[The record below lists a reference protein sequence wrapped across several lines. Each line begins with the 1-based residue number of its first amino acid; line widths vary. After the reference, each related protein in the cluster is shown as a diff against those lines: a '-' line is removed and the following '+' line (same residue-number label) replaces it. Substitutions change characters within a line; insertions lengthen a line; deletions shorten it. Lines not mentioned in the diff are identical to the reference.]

1 LALFSGFGRDPIDQ
15 NTGRGGLDIEEAWE
29 SLIGKERDRKRRI
42 EGRRG
47 RARLSE
53 NKSAA
58 EKAKAERKSRRK
70 EWEG

>member
-1 LALFSGFGRDPIDQ
+1 MDQ
-15 NTGRGGLDIEEAWE
+15 NTGRGVREREEPWE
-29 SLIGKERDRKRRI
+29 SLIGKDRARKRRM

-47 RARLSE
+47 SARLSD

-70 EWEG
+70 ERLGWDTRK